1 MHETPKSRPQLIVP
15 IGTQVVLRFEVD
27 AIGESVQFQKGTVA
41 EIIRAPLDSTHS
53 YGLRCADGRELNLQ
67 RHEFS
72 ILKQV
77 KSGPVGDPA
86 QVLAEYDLYRF
97 VIYQCVVGSRAYGL
111 SRDES
116 DVDRRGIYLPPAELH
131 WSIYGVPEQLEDR
144 DTDECYW
151 ELQKFMV
158 LALKANPNI
167 LECLYTPIVKKT
179 SEISDGLLARR
190 EIFLS
195 KLVYQTYNGYVMS
208 QFRRLEQD
216 LRNREE
222 PSWKH
227 AMHLIRLLLQ
237 GISILCEQRVPVN
250 VETHRAELLAIRD
263 GKMSWDQVNHWR
275 LTLHREF
282 EDAYRETQLPDSP
295 DYAEANRI
303 LVWARRRMA
312 EVSL

>member
-1 MHETPKSRPQLIVP
+1 MDEISNSRPGLIVP
-15 IGTQVVLRFEVD
+15 IGTQVVLRFEID
-27 AIGESVQFQKGTVA
+27 ATRESAQFQKGTVA
-41 EIIRAPLDSTHS
+41 EIVRVPLDSTHS
-53 YGLRCADGRELNLQ
+53 YGLRCADGRELNLH

-77 KSGPVGDPA
+77 KSGPIGDPA
-86 QVLAEYDLYRF
+86 QVLAEYDLHRF

-116 DVDRRGIYLPPAELH
+116 DIDRRGVYLPPADLH

-151 ELQKFMV
+151 ELKKFMV

-167 LECLYTPIVKKT
+167 LECLYTPIVEKI
-179 SEISDGLLARR
+179 SEISDTLLARR

-208 QFRRLEQD
+208 QFRKLEQD
-216 LRNREE
+216 LRNQEQ

-227 AMHLIRLLLQ
+227 AMHLIRLLHQ
-237 GISILCEQRVPVN
+237 GISILKEQRVPVSAEN
-250 VETHRAELLAIRD
+250 HRSELLALRD
-263 GKMSWDQVNHWR
+263 GQVAWDEANRWR
-275 LTLHREF
+275 LSLHHEF
-282 EDAYRETQLPDSP
+282 EDAYRDTQLPDSP
-295 DYAEANRI
+295 DELEANRN
-303 LVWARRRMA
+303 LVRARRRMV